1 MKSKRPARTPPP
13 ETCCTASSHPRRCGS
28 AIDCGARSAKSVR
41 RCTLIRRIVGCHI
54 ANGWSNRR
62 PPAIARLLASYGDAF
77 ELTGSEQ
84 FKRRAIALM
93 VENGIDA
100 RLSSKKRCGVPKQRP
115 QRSKRSVV
123 PVNPEG
129 AVRRVEYWDVMDGV
143 SVSVYSRLRYYLC
156 YRGRVMVTATSIKLD
171 DELKGRVQHLA
182 ESRRRTRIGSC
193 AKPLSSTSSARK
205 ARGAEPGHAQGM
217 G

>member
-13 ETCCTASSHPRRCGS
+13 GTCCTASSHPRRCGN

-62 PPAIARLLASYGDAF
+62 PPAIVRLSASYGGAF

-93 VENGIDA
+93 VEHGIDA
-100 RLSSKKRCGVPKQRP
+100 RLRDAEQEALRRAKAAAAAKQTLRRP
-115 QRSKRSVV
+115 GK
-123 PVNPEG
+123 P
-129 AVRRVEYWDVMDGV
+129 RRG
-143 SVSVYSRLRYYLC
+143 SPSR
-156 YRGRVMVTATSIKLD
+156 
-171 DELKGRVQHLA
+171 
-182 ESRRRTRIGSC
+182 
-193 AKPLSSTSSARK
+193 
-205 ARGAEPGHAQGM
+205 
-217 G
+217 